1 MERYSV
7 LLLSLVLVALSSAQ
21 KTDEGA
27 PVEPHT
33 GEQPMTDYYGP
44 NSNTN
49 IRAPYSFYERA
60 TNPYAVRILI
70 KPFFYIE

>member
-7 LLLSLVLVALSSAQ
+7 LLLSLILVALSSAQ
-21 KTDEGA
+21 NTDEGT
-27 PVEPHT
+27 PVEPQT

-49 IRAPYSFYERA
+49 VRAPYSFYNERT

-70 KPFFYIE
+70 N